1 MSCLNYINK
10 EAINDGRIKPFP
22 RVARKLKTK
31 NVMPKIYNNL
41 GCYPCAKSISWK
53 MIDLKRIK
61 AILNYKINE

>member
-1 MSCLNYINK
+1 MTGELNRSR
-10 EAINDGRIKPFP
+10 EWLE
-22 RVARKLKTK
+22 KLKTK

-41 GCYPCAKSISWK
+41 VCYPCAKSISWK

>member
-1 MSCLNYINK
+1 MTGELNRSR
-10 EAINDGRIKPFP
+10 EWLE
-22 RVARKLKTK
+22 KLKTK

-41 GCYPCAKSISWK
+41 GCYSCAKSISWK